1 MFLLVTMPISS
12 KREMK
17 KRSIKGKKE
26 NGTTTEDASKSV
38 ERCVLAIGTIH
49 KSGIEYAMTKAP
61 F

>member
-38 ERCVLAIGTIH
+38 KRYVLDVSDIH
-49 KSGIEYAMTKAP
+49 
-61 F
+61 